1 MTMDLQ
7 MAEGIIEG
15 ALETASGARMK
26 PLGVVVLGAG
36 GHLVAFK
43 RQNGAS
49 FIRFDIARAKAWTA
63 LGLQM
68 SSRGFQEMADQRP
81 HFAASLNAISNGRVA
96 PAAGGILVERD
107 GTVIGA
113 VGVSGDTPDND
124 EKAALA
130 GARASDLAELP
141 TVS

>member
-7 MAEGIIEG
+7 MAEGIIAG
-15 ALETASGARMK
+15 AFETASGARMK
-26 PLGVVVLGAG
+26 PLGVVVLDAG

-81 HFAASLNAISNGRVA
+81 HFAASLYAISDGRVT
-96 PAAGGILVERD
+96 PAAGGILVEHD
-107 GTVIGA
+107 GAVIGA

-130 GARASDLAELP
+130 GAQAGRL
-141 TVS
+141 TVPSTVA